1 MGRLP
6 DTDIAPNVAGRMA
19 GPGVRPVSRPFDL
32 VGKIALVTGA
42 SGGLGRHFARTLAT
56 AGARVA
62 LAARRT
68 EQTKAVAA
76 AIEESGGGAIAVSM
90 DVTEQGS
97 VERALS
103 ETSERLGVPTV
114 VINNSGI
121 AKNEPAL
128 HLALADWDQVLDT
141 NTRGAFLV
149 ARAAARAMI
158 AAKVGGSIINIASIL
173 GIRVAGRVAAYCA
186 SKAALLQLTRT
197 LALEWAR
204 YNIRVN
210 AIAPGYIETDINRD
224 FFSSDAG
231 LALINRIPQRRLG
244 RAEELDGALLLLAS
258 DASTYMTGSTLV
270 VDGGHLNSTL

>member
-76 AIEESGGGAIAVSM
+76 EIEESGGGGIAVSM

-103 ETSERLGVPTV
+103 ETSE
-114 VINNSGI
+114 
-121 AKNEPAL
+121 
-128 HLALADWDQVLDT
+128 
-141 NTRGAFLV
+141 
-149 ARAAARAMI
+149 
-158 AAKVGGSIINIASIL
+158 
-173 GIRVAGRVAAYCA
+173 
-186 SKAALLQLTRT
+186 
-197 LALEWAR
+197 
-204 YNIRVN
+204 
-210 AIAPGYIETDINRD
+210 
-224 FFSSDAG
+224 
-231 LALINRIPQRRLG
+231 
-244 RAEELDGALLLLAS
+244 
-258 DASTYMTGSTLV
+258 
-270 VDGGHLNSTL
+270 

>member
-76 AIEESGGGAIAVSM
+76 EIEESGGGAIAVSM

-114 VINNSGI
+114 VINNSASPGTSRRSI
-121 AKNEPAL
+121 L
-128 HLALADWDQVLDT
+128 RSRT
-141 NTRGAFLV
+141 GTRCSTPT
-149 ARAAARAMI
+149 RAAPSSSRGRRRAR
-158 AAKVGGSIINIASIL
+158 
-173 GIRVAGRVAAYCA
+173 
-186 SKAALLQLTRT
+186 
-197 LALEWAR
+197 
-204 YNIRVN
+204 
-210 AIAPGYIETDINRD
+210 
-224 FFSSDAG
+224 
-231 LALINRIPQRRLG
+231 
-244 RAEELDGALLLLAS
+244 
-258 DASTYMTGSTLV
+258 
-270 VDGGHLNSTL
+270 